1 MKLRDL
7 TYFNRSDRIVLITFL
22 TVAVLALAVLLL
34 RDGKEEEPQTQ
45 TASTTTNVRDGY
57 QKKSLRSSQ
66 QYDYYA
72 QPAVAPTLF
81 PFDPNTADST
91 ALLRLGLSPW
101 QVRAIYRYRAKG
113 GIFRHKR
120 DFARLYGLTVKQYR
134 QLEPYIRI
142 SSDYQPAGD
151 LFADNRYDADA
162 PRKRDAF
169 RPAAA
174 TTADATANS
183 PYQPAIRHKLLPGEQ
198 ISINAADTTALQ
210 RVPGIGSYFA
220 RRIAQ
225 YRKRLGGY
233 ASVSQLREIDDFPE
247 DALPYFQLS
256 GKIKKLPIN
265 RLSLQQLKRHP
276 YINYYQAKAICDYR
290 RLHGPLHSLND
301 LKLLPDFSDADFR
314 RLAPYLDFSEK

>member
-22 TVAVLALAVLLL
+22 TVAILALAVLLL

-120 DFARLYGLTVKQYR
+120 DFARLYGLTVNNTGNSS
-134 QLEPYIRI
+134 LI
-142 SSDYQPAGD
+142 SVSAATISQPATC
-151 LFADNRYDADA
+151 L
-162 PRKRDAF
+162 P
-169 RPAAA
+169 
-174 TTADATANS
+174 TTATMPLHRAREMPSDPQPLQPLTQRPTAHTNRPYATNSSPANRS
-183 PYQPAIRHKLLPGEQ
+183 ASMPQTRPPCNVCR
-198 ISINAADTTALQ
+198 
-210 RVPGIGSYFA
+210 
-220 RRIAQ
+220 
-225 YRKRLGGY
+225 
-233 ASVSQLREIDDFPE
+233 ASV
-247 DALPYFQLS
+247 
-256 GKIKKLPIN
+256 
-265 RLSLQQLKRHP
+265 
-276 YINYYQAKAICDYR
+276 AISHDV
-290 RLHGPLHSLND
+290 
-301 LKLLPDFSDADFR
+301 
-314 RLAPYLDFSEK
+314 